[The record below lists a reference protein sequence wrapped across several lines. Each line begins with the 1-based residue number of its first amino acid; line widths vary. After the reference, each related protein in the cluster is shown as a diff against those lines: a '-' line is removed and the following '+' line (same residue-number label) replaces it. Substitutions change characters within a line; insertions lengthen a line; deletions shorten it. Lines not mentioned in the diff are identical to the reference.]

1 MGGLGG
7 FKASDPRASARTEV
21 QSPATSAA
29 GAVDGGAS
37 LEDLLRS
44 ALGVSKCIKL
54 ADEVLRE
61 EGTSPTVELPRVRTH
76 APQHLDAALEDRL
89 IVFGA
94 RLSAHR

>member
-1 MGGLGG
+1 V
-7 FKASDPRASARTEV
+7 ASKLRTRGQALALKV
-21 QSPATSAA
+21 QSCATSAA

-37 LEDLLRS
+37 VEDLLRS

-54 ADEVLRE
+54 ADEVFRE
-61 EGTSPTVELPRVRTH
+61 EGTSPTVELPRVRTQLLSI
-76 APQHLDAALEDRL
+76 AKPALEDRL